1 LEVVIIYEIITD
13 LSGVDTYSYSKLNF
27 DCMYCYWLDYVAT
40 GKEKL
45 RRVNNGFAQT
55 GLLVHSL
62 LEDFSNGKL
71 VQFEL
76 KQKLL
81 NEFDEKVPYGVEII
95 FDNGSKRDMTN
106 KYKTQCADFFE
117 TYHGLDGEQ
126 VGTEESFSLFLKI
139 KDKMLILRG
148 VIDAVTKDENDEYHI
163 VDFKSKSLF
172 TNEEEANKYFRQLY
186 LYSLYVKHK
195 FGEYPKTLNFL
206 QFRFDHTET
215 RNFDEK
221 MLEESLGWAYNQIE
235 TIENTSFWNPKCLEE
250 QEKKKQGLK
259 YDLFLGNNLCSYR
272 FSCPYSP
279 QYKGED
285 TD

>member
-1 LEVVIIYEIITD
+1 MIYEIITD
-13 LSGVDTYSYSKLNF
+13 LSGIDTYSYSKLNF

-62 LEDFSNGKL
+62 MEDFSNGKL

-81 NEFDEKVPYGVEII
+81 DEFDEKVPYGVEII
-95 FDNGSKRDMTN
+95 FDNGSKRDMTA
-106 KYKTQCADFFE
+106 KYKQQCADFLE

-148 VIDAVTKDENDEYHI
+148 VIDVIIKDDDGEYHI
-163 VDFKSKSLF
+163 WDYKSKSLF
-172 TNEEEANKYFRQLY
+172 KNKEEADIYFRQLY
-186 LYSLYVKHK
+186 LYSLYVKYK
-195 FGEYPKTLNFL
+195 FGKYPKTINFL

-215 RNFDEK
+215 REFDEK
-221 MLEESLGWAYNQIE
+221 MLEEALNWAHDQIE
-235 TIENTSFWNPKCLEE
+235 TIENTNFWSPKCLEE
-250 QEKKKQGLK
+250 KNKEKP
-259 YDLFLGNNLCSYR
+259 DLFYSRNLCSYR
-272 FSCPYSP
+272 FSCEHSP
-279 QYKGED
+279 LYEREGND
-285 TD
+285 